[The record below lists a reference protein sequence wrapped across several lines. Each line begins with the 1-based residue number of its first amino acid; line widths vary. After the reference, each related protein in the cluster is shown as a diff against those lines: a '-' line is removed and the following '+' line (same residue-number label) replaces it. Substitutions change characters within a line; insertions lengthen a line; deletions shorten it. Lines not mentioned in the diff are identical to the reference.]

1 MRIKDQIFS
10 NDVVVLDGNEFDSCC
25 FSKCKIVY
33 RAERATALRD
43 NEFEDCEFVLEG
55 AARLTMGFL
64 KGMMDSSD
72 GFLLTMLRTFSLDA
86 ARLDRLS
93 TSQTSA
99 LPNGATSHIGEP
111 ITASH

>member
-10 NDVVVLDGNEFDSCC
+10 NDVVVLDGNEFDGCC
-25 FSKCKIVY
+25 FSKCKIIY

-93 TSQTSA
+93 TPQASIVANGVTTQTRES
-99 LPNGATSHIGEP
+99 L
-111 ITASH
+111 TASH